1 MPFIILEVSTVLN
14 DTKFGL
20 HSENRASFSQVLL
33 KSTLKFFFTVSCR
46 VFARSIPLSS
56 FDLSFKLIT
65 IAKVYNPFL
74 RVHLVV
80 NEATKILGTISKNCL
95 TQTLE

>member
-33 KSTLKFFFTVSCR
+33 ESTLKICVSCR